1 MLLDLPQS
9 ALNHEHSLSNRYNL
23 VATDNI
29 LSRLADHAWQ
39 VASSSER
46 QVRSEAQQGKQFHV
60 VKLEH
65 PDFYLDND
73 KIQLVVTN
81 SHNGKNSVAFHMGIF
96 RMVCSNGLIAGNAL
110 VPALKV
116 PHNQSNPERAIEVV
130 LNYMTVKAKE
140 LNDAVNVMKSIILTR
155 TQQEQLAREALLI
168 RGFKPERINNFSIE
182 SILEP
187 NRIED
192 QGTAQLWTTYN
203 TVQESVERGLF
214 LLDEVGQARPIKSVV
229 KQLEFNSQLFDASL
243 KLAA

>member
-1 MLLDLPQS
+1 M
-9 ALNHEHSLSNRYNL
+9 Y
-23 VATDNI
+23 
-29 LSRLADHAWQ
+29 
-39 VASSSER
+39 
-46 QVRSEAQQGKQFHV
+46 
-60 VKLEH
+60 
-65 PDFYLDND
+65 
-73 KIQLVVTN
+73 
-81 SHNGKNSVAFHMGIF
+81 
-96 RMVCSNGLIAGNAL
+96 
-110 VPALKV
+110 
-116 PHNQSNPERAIEVV
+116 PERAIEVV

-155 TQQEQLAREALLI
+155 AQQEQLAREALLI

-243 KLAA
+243 KLVS